1 MRNMLYG
8 VRRGGLYAIGMIGL
22 VIAGVLAW
30 RTWPHASAGSFD
42 PVSAVI
48 GIASLVVGI
57 ASLILAAR
65 VQRQTD
71 TNVAAVAARLA
82 VAIEDEETK
91 ARRQLLGGDNRTINV
106 RFAFQAAPG
115 QDAAGA
121 GRTGTLEHIV
131 DYYRRLQPQR
141 MVITGAAGSGKTV
154 LAIELMLS
162 LLNDRPTDAPVP
174 VRISAASLDTNRPV
188 TSAVAEW
195 ITKHL
200 TESYKMPE
208 AAARELVAARMVLP
222 VLDGLDEMDS
232 AEAPVYASRAG
243 QAIRA
248 CNAYLDGQQ
257 KAAIILTCRISQYE
271 ALAEAREW
279 VRDAARIQLRPV
291 TVPAA
296 RRFLT
301 ARVTDE
307 NRWQSVLD
315 RMQQPGNPPLAQA
328 MSTPWR
334 LTVAAAVYDQRDS
347 ATGRY
352 LWNPEDLIS
361 SAMDTEERIRDHLLG
376 LYILAAITANFSRY
390 PAHYV
395 HRWLGVL
402 AEYLNANTAS
412 PPQVARVVAGRPLSG
427 TDLILHE
434 MWPLAGTRLPRILTA
449 GFICIPGLLI
459 LTYLLIGLTLTGWP
473 LRQTLFFTFCVIAMV
488 IGTVYGLTAWPIP
501 SLLDPQLIRTRLGMR
516 TLALW
521 LMSGLTSGLV
531 GALVAGLAIGLTGG
545 LMIGLVLGL
554 RQAGEIDTD
563 KYSVAG
569 PGKIVW
575 GDFVVGLGT
584 GLVLG
589 LGGMLV
595 IGLGFGL
602 TSGLVSGLAVVSTV
616 PLVIGLVG
624 VQYIAFLLSVRRWTV
639 HWLPWRL
646 GKFMHWCYQAGLLR
660 IAGSGYQFRH
670 KELLDYLSRS
680 SNY

>member
-1 MRNMLYG
+1 MLHIRSSWARLPDQNGWSGAGSNRRPSAFQEADPWFRPVSLSMRNMLYG

-200 TESYKMPE
+200 TESYK
-208 AAARELVAARMVLP
+208 
-222 VLDGLDEMDS
+222 
-232 AEAPVYASRAG
+232 
-243 QAIRA
+243 I
-248 CNAYLDGQQ
+248 
-257 KAAIILTCRISQYE
+257 
-271 ALAEAREW
+271 
-279 VRDAARIQLRPV
+279 
-291 TVPAA
+291 
-296 RRFLT
+296 
-301 ARVTDE
+301 
-307 NRWQSVLD
+307 WQSVLD

-427 TDLILHE
+427 NRSNPARNVAPGGNAPTPHPHCWLYMHSGAFNTHLPTHRFDVDRMAIAADPIFHFLRNRYGHWDCVRLDC
-434 MWPLAGTRLPRILTA
+434 LAN
-449 GFICIPGLLI
+449 
-459 LTYLLIGLTLTGWP
+459 
-473 LRQTLFFTFCVIAMV
+473 
-488 IGTVYGLTAWPIP
+488 
-501 SLLDPQLIRTRLGMR
+501 PQPARSSADKDQVGNADARA
-516 TLALW
+516 LAH
-521 LMSGLTSGLV
+521 V
-531 GALVAGLAIGLTGG
+531 GAHVGARGRARGRARDRTYGRAHDRARARAPAG
-545 LMIGLVLGL
+545 
-554 RQAGEIDTD
+554 
-563 KYSVAG
+563 
-569 PGKIVW
+569 
-575 GDFVVGLGT
+575 
-584 GLVLG
+584 
-589 LGGMLV
+589 
-595 IGLGFGL
+595 
-602 TSGLVSGLAVVSTV
+602 
-616 PLVIGLVG
+616 
-624 VQYIAFLLSVRRWTV
+624 RR
-639 HWLPWRL
+639 
-646 GKFMHWCYQAGLLR
+646 
-660 IAGSGYQFRH
+660 
-670 KELLDYLSRS
+670 
-680 SNY
+680 N

>member
-248 CNAYLDGQQ
+248 RNAYLDGQQ

-434 MWPLAGTRLPRILTA
+434 NVAPGGNAPTPHPHCWLYMHSGAFNTHLPTHRFDVDRMAIAADPIFHFLRNRYGHWDCVRLDCLAN
-449 GFICIPGLLI
+449 
-459 LTYLLIGLTLTGWP
+459 
-473 LRQTLFFTFCVIAMV
+473 
-488 IGTVYGLTAWPIP
+488 
-501 SLLDPQLIRTRLGMR
+501 PQPARSSADKDQVGNADARA
-516 TLALW
+516 LAH
-521 LMSGLTSGLV
+521 V
-531 GALVAGLAIGLTGG
+531 GAHVGARGRARGRARDRTYGRAHDRARARAPAG
-545 LMIGLVLGL
+545 
-554 RQAGEIDTD
+554 
-563 KYSVAG
+563 
-569 PGKIVW
+569 
-575 GDFVVGLGT
+575 
-584 GLVLG
+584 
-589 LGGMLV
+589 
-595 IGLGFGL
+595 
-602 TSGLVSGLAVVSTV
+602 
-616 PLVIGLVG
+616 
-624 VQYIAFLLSVRRWTV
+624 RR
-639 HWLPWRL
+639 
-646 GKFMHWCYQAGLLR
+646 
-660 IAGSGYQFRH
+660 
-670 KELLDYLSRS
+670 
-680 SNY
+680 N